1 MKLRALS
8 ACVAVLVFAVAC
20 ATTAQQP
27 ETHPAVVP
35 TPTREPLDGEEIPI
49 IIGIAY
55 IPNGIISEETEA
67 YLGENVLIG
76 NPAKIRYYNDDHG
89 ETREF
94 IGVIQEV
101 LLPEKAYVDE
111 TSSFGSIG
119 RRFKWPPG
127 FPLGFPPEMTGTNTL
142 SMDVFRNGFPPG
154 VSDAEMLM
162 FNVFA
167 FGNVYYITYKGERTV
182 IAKGLG
188 YFLVGEEQSSL
199 FWFLFEQLGDDRALI
214 ISAESYEKWWGI
226 KERKQWDERLTPPA
240 PTVTS
245 ERPPTSPP
253 LPPGTPA
260 PETAQS
266 LDRLHA
272 TIHF

>member
-27 ETHPAVVP
+27 ETQPAVVP

-119 RRFKWPPG
+119 HRFKWPPG

-142 SMDVFRNGFPPG
+142 SMDVFRMTWI
-154 VSDAEMLM
+154 SSRSQRSAMLKCSCSMYLHSEMYTTL
-162 FNVFA
+162 
-167 FGNVYYITYKGERTV
+167 R
-182 IAKGLG
+182 
-188 YFLVGEEQSSL
+188 
-199 FWFLFEQLGDDRALI
+199 
-214 ISAESYEKWWGI
+214 I
-226 KERKQWDERLTPPA
+226 KVREL
-240 PTVTS
+240 
-245 ERPPTSPP
+245 
-253 LPPGTPA
+253 
-260 PETAQS
+260 
-266 LDRLHA
+266 
-272 TIHF
+272 